1 MSEINPCHKAK
12 MVVDKILTICEEENV
27 TLKEIEDVP
36 AELQRRISRNINK
49 LKKNTKFTYHD

>member
-12 MVVDKILTICEEENV
+12 MVVDKILAICEEENV

-36 AELQRRISRNINK
+36 AELQRRISRNINE
-49 LKKNTKFTYHD
+49 LKKNTKFTYRD